1 VTVLTAPGVLMA
13 AHVRPPV
20 RRRPHRLRAALALA
34 AVALGAGVLPAH
46 AHVPAEGPAASAVAG
61 AIVTFGQAPPSPQQ
75 VDALRRLGLT
85 AQGLRRLPFALV
97 RGPQAAIDRVAGVP
111 GVTAVH
117 PDFDVEPVWTRS
129 NETIRVSAALRA
141 AGLTGKGV
149 QVAVV
154 DTGIDGTHPDLADH
168 VKENLLFAGP
178 QQADLPP
185 GTPPGTV
192 VVSARQL
199 PVNSTEVAAGHG
211 TAVAGVLAADG
222 TTSPEQVGVAPDVD
236 LYGLA
241 IDPTGVDGA
250 MMIAAWDHILA
261 HPEWGIDVVN
271 TSYGRSIP
279 APFDPTDPA
288 LVATRALADAGI
300 VVVLPMG
307 NTGTNA
313 MEMTMS
319 ALAYG
324 PWVIAAAGTDVAGAR
339 WAGSSNGLEVDN
351 SLPVGLVDGHA
362 RFEGDRI
369 GVYRPS
375 VAAPAA
381 DITTSCRAAL
391 FTPGCAAERTS
402 TGSGTSFAA
411 PHVAGVAALLRQANP
426 DLTPAEVKAAME
438 ATARP
443 TADGSPSWQSG
454 FGLVDAEAAVELVRR
469 PDYRAQIAAR
479 HRQAVQRDRAGQ
491 PWRVEASE
499 HWAWL
504 PDSTTVPEP
513 VGVVVSPAQ
522 GRDLPLEV
530 PAGTDAVKV
539 AFSYPTSPLTAYFGV
554 ARTSS
559 WSLVVRDAGGK
570 EVGRAVQS
578 PSQPIGKVLVD
589 LREVD
594 AAPGRWTLQVRGDAS
609 VIEHPGLRVWVTA
622 ALLEAR
628 QLPSSGGFT
637 ATGELPLHF
646 APDPTRRTGVR
657 SPEGC
662 EVDAGE
668 PRGSLSPER
677 PAGPCHSGASGATVS
692 VLAEAPAQFTSAPLD
707 RVVTVGGNGTL
718 VVHLTE
724 PARGSVPGAQLGR
737 LLYYLD
743 EVRPDGAVRQVDSG
757 TALLSFVNG
766 RNTGTFRV
774 PPTTLAEGSRLRVRL
789 EMTGANTS
797 AARFLYGGD
806 RYGDAGLTLTTG
818 RLTDQG

>member
-1 VTVLTAPGVLMA
+1 MT
-13 AHVRPPV
+13 AHVLSRPRRRSTGRPPG
-20 RRRPHRLRAALALA
+20 RRWVLALA
-34 AVALGAGVLPAH
+34 GLALGASALPAS
-46 AHVPAEGPAASAVAG
+46 AQALPADGPAGAAPPALAR
-61 AIVTFGQAPPSPQQ
+61 AIVTFGEEPPSAQQ
-75 VDALRRLGLT
+75 VDALRGLGLS

-97 RGPQAAIDRVAGVP
+97 QGPQAAVDRARGVV

-129 NETIRVSAALRA
+129 NETIRVHAALRA

-236 LYGLA
+236 VYGLA

-319 ALAYG
+319 PLAYG

-351 SLPVGLVDGHA
+351 SLPVGLAGGHA

-369 GVYRPS
+369 GLYRPS

-381 DITTSCRAAL
+381 GITTSCRPAV
-391 FTPGCAAERTS
+391 FTPDCGAARTT
-402 TGSGTSFAA
+402 TGSGTSYAA
-411 PHVAGVAALLRQANP
+411 PHVAGVAALLLQANP

-443 TADGSPSWQSG
+443 TADGAPSWQSG

-469 PDYRAQIAAR
+469 PDFRTQIAAR
-479 HRQAVQRDRAGQ
+479 HRQAVQRDRAAQ
-491 PWRVEASE
+491 PWRVEATE
-499 HWAWL
+499 HWSWV
-504 PDSTTVPEP
+504 PDGTATPEP
-513 VGVVVSPAQ
+513 AGATVSPAQ
-522 GRDLPLEV
+522 GRDLPLDV

-539 AFSYPTSPLTAYFGV
+539 AFSYPTSPLGSYLGV
-554 ARTSS
+554 ARTGS
-559 WSLVVRDAGGK
+559 WSIVVRDAAGT
-570 EVGRAVQS
+570 EVGRTTLP
-578 PSQPIGKVLVD
+578 PSQAVGQALVD
-589 LREVD
+589 LRTSD
-594 AAPGRWTLQVRGDAS
+594 AVPGRWTLQVRGDAA
-609 VIEHPGLRVWVTA
+609 VIEQVGLPVWVTA

-628 QLPSSGGFT
+628 QPAGAGGFV
-637 ATGELPLHF
+637 ATGRLPLHF
-646 APDPTRRTGVR
+646 APDPARVTGVR

-668 PRGSLSPER
+668 PRGSLAPER
-677 PAGPCHSGASGATVS
+677 AAGACRSGATGATVS
-692 VLAEAPAQFTSAPLD
+692 VLAEAPAAFTSAPLQ
-707 RVVTVGGNGTL
+707 RELTVGGDAAL

-724 PARGSVPGAQLGR
+724 PARRSVPAPQGGR
-737 LLYYLD
+737 LLYVLD
-743 EVRPDGAVRQVDSG
+743 ELAQDGSVRAVASG
-757 TALLSFVNG
+757 TALLSFVDG
-766 RNTGTFRV
+766 RNTGRLRV
-774 PPTTLAEGSRLRVRL
+774 PTTTLAEGSRLRVRL

-797 AARFLYGGD
+797 AARFLYGGE

-818 RLTDQG
+818 RAAGDAG